1 LHCLRDFGQIDSM
14 NATQRFVT
22 KLIAALA
29 VLLGAACTAQAQ
41 APTATNGAQ
50 VRGLLGRAKYSTA
63 GGPFAELTGGTT
75 LHAGDRIQ
83 TASGSALDLY
93 LGPSAGTVRLAESTT
108 VSIEKLAVTDGAFDI
123 ELALRNGELLGKG
136 HRVPPGS
143 KLVIKNATGFG
154 AVLEGHFRFDA
165 RGHVVLLE
173 GKIIFVQ
180 IGAKGSEP
188 VPYHL
193 NAPPAVYW
201 SPAEGM
207 KLAPSALTRE
217 VNNQTRSKLPKG

>member
-1 LHCLRDFGQIDSM
+1 M
-14 NATQRFVT
+14 NATRPLVLT
-22 KLIAALA
+22 LTA
-29 VLLGAACTAQAQ
+29 VLALLFASLATAQAQ
-41 APTATNGAQ
+41 APAPAEGAQ

-63 GGPFAELTGGTT
+63 GGPSAELKGGTI
-75 LHAGDRIQ
+75 LHAGDSIQ
-83 TASGSALDLY
+83 TASQSALDLD
-93 LGPSAGTVRLAESTT
+93 LGPGAGTVRLAASTL
-108 VSIEKLAVTDGAFDI
+108 VSIEKLAVTGDGFDI
-123 ELALRNGELLGKG
+123 ELAVRNGELLGKG
-136 HRVPPGS
+136 QKVPPGS
-143 KLVIKNATGFG
+143 KLVIKNAAGFG

-180 IGAKGSEP
+180 IAAAGGEP

-193 NAPPAVYW
+193 NAPPAIYW

-207 KLAPSALTRE
+207 KLAPSVLTRE